1 MFLELGEVKR
11 EVNGKFSLD
20 DSISE

>member
-11 EVNGKFSLD
+11 EVNGKFFLD